1 MRYAFFTTIF
11 AVILA
16 ILTSCV
22 SAETAKQLD
31 SIRQDIKSIEKGKAA
46 GVIAPGDAERQIEE
60 KRVELEKV
68 EAKAA
73 AEKKEGW
80 ATGLDVAGTAI
91 DWGSI
96 FFSGIPIAALI
107 LGPLGKGLK
116 TVAGNLRGEP
126 ANAA

>member
-1 MRYAFFTTIF
+1 MRYAFSTTIF

-16 ILTSCV
+16 VLTACV
-22 SAETAKQLD
+22 SAETARQLD
-31 SIRQDIKSIEKGKAA
+31 GIKQDIKSIEKGKAA
-46 GVIAPGDAERQIEE
+46 GVIAPADAERQIKE
-60 KRVELEKV
+60 KQSELVQV

-73 AEKKEGW
+73 AEKREGW

-116 TVAGNLRGEP
+116 TVAGNLRTG
-126 ANAA
+126 ASNAA